1 MRVWDIPAGYLDR
14 GSLLGEH
21 SEIHALAS
29 ILRHHT
35 RGFARHP
42 ETRRWRHRL
51 RALARRHALV
61 VAEMQL
67 RGYRHASPLGTIA
80 CDPSWPS
87 VFVTAPAEQYALLRR
102 KYGARSHG
110 RIPLPRTTQ
119 ELWAQ
124 HKYSVMARDPDFY
137 RATGRTVSRL
147 RGTAGFGVL
156 ASDLVATLRHPPP
169 AGRLANAVEHMWG
182 HVSRYASADERQ
194 AAKTSVHD
202 MLATTQTLAQEIGD
216 PFLLGSTALS
226 ELGAHLR

>member
-67 RGYRHASPLGTIA
+67 RGYRHESPLGTIA
-80 CDPSWPS
+80 RDPSWPS

-124 HKYSVMARDPDFY
+124 HKYSVMARDPHFY

-156 ASDLVATLRHPPP
+156 ASELVAALRRSPSP
-169 AGRLANAVEHMWG
+169 GRLTNAVEHMWG
-182 HVSRYASADERQ
+182 HVARNASAEERR
-194 AAKTSVHD
+194 AAMRD
-202 MLATTQTLAQEIGD
+202 AEQMLALTQVVAKRTTEPYLLA
-216 PFLLGSTALS
+216 STALT
-226 ELGAHLR
+226 ELNAYLR